1 MGLIFDFINSVV
13 FKFANVGCFTGKDRL
28 LFWCSAVEYFFNL
41 KQVKDDYIAC
51 FSDYC
56 LQHMQNKYTFF
67 RFEHSAGSNWR
78 ILVFNLNITQLSS
91 FGKTMLQL
99 Q

>member
-56 LQHMQNKYTFF
+56 L
-67 RFEHSAGSNWR
+67 
-78 ILVFNLNITQLSS
+78 
-91 FGKTMLQL
+91 
-99 Q
+99 